1 MKDILN
7 RLCRVAMA
15 YGLKNT
21 NVIKKLLKNRDNTFS
36 HEFGDENFDRI
47 REKFSSFFDNQK
59 ERAGSGQQ
67 ETGQRNRKRHGFDD
81 NTETYSD
88 MPARFV
94 ENLALFDLTPP
105 SSLDEVRKARNREIK
120 KYHSDKFINDP
131 EKLETSKEIM
141 QIYNAAFDRLKKY
154 YEKARDDVV

>member
-1 MKDILN
+1 MRDIFD

-21 NVIKKLLKNRDNTFS
+21 NVIKRLLKNRDSSFS
-36 HEFGDENFDRI
+36 REFGDENFDRI
-47 REKFSSFFDNQK
+47 WEKFNSFFDNQK
-59 ERAGSGQQ
+59 ERSTGSGQQ
-67 ETGQRNRKRHGFDD
+67 ETRQGNRKRHGFSND
-81 NTETYSD
+81 TETCPD
-88 MPARFV
+88 IEARFV

-131 EKLETSKEIM
+131 EKLKTSKEIM
-141 QIYNAAFDRLKKY
+141 QIYNAAFDRLKEY
-154 YEKARDDVV
+154 YGKVRDEE

>member
-1 MKDILN
+1 MKDILD
-7 RLCRVAMA
+7 RLCRIAMA

-36 HEFGDENFDRI
+36 REFGDEDFDRI
-47 REKFSSFFDNQK
+47 REKFSSFFDKKN
-59 ERAGSGQQ
+59 ERAGSGQH
-67 ETGQRNRKRHGFDD
+67 ETGQRNRKRHEFDD
-81 NTETYSD
+81 NTKTYPD

-131 EKLETSKEIM
+131 EKLEISKEIM
-141 QIYNAAFDRLKKY
+141 QIYNVAFDRLKEY
-154 YEKARDDVV
+154 YEK

>member
-1 MKDILN
+1 MKDILD
-7 RLCRVAMA
+7 RLCRVATA

-21 NVIKKLLKNRDNTFS
+21 TVIKRLLKKRDNTFS
-36 HEFGDENFDRI
+36 REFGDEDFDRI
-47 REKFSSFFDNQK
+47 WEKFSSFFDNQK

-67 ETGQRNRKRHGFDD
+67 ETGQRNRKRHGFGD
-81 NTETYSD
+81 NTETCSD
-88 MPARFV
+88 MPAGFI
-94 ENLALFDLTPP
+94 ENLALFDLAPP

-141 QIYNAAFDRLKKY
+141 QIYNVAFDRLKKY
-154 YEKARDDVV
+154 YESER